1 MITCNEGN
9 KLNLIKRR
17 LLETEH
23 LSAAEQVIAK
33 TILDNPECILHSSAK
48 ELAELCFTSSPTI
61 IRFCRKLGFNG
72 YPEFRYQYIEE
83 YSSAPKE
90 KEEITIS
97 SSLNDVLRLLPL
109 RYELVAKNSAD
120 RINTKEFAYIVSEFR
135 KANTI
140 DFYATGINM
149 GIAQAACV
157 RFANLG
163 YHAQVQLGINKHYI
177 LQQTAQQREKTLSFI
192 ISHTGT
198 NETVLEV
205 ARYLKEQHMK
215 CVHLGRTNNE
225 LYDIA
230 DYHILWDND
239 RYDHR
244 YDNLSYPLSLMFI
257 LDVLYLELTNIKK
270 YNDPATGEIIKAI

>member
-1 MITCNEGN
+1 M
-9 KLNLIKRR
+9 IKRR

-23 LSAAEQVIAK
+23 LSSSDQNIAEY
-33 TILDNPECILHSSAK
+33 ILKNPECILKCSAK
-48 ELAELCFTSSPTI
+48 ELAQLVYTSSPTI
-61 IRFCRKLGFNG
+61 IRFCRKMGFSG

-83 YSSAPKE
+83 YAEMPKE
-90 KEEITIS
+90 KEEITLS
-97 SSLNDVLRLLPL
+97 SSLSDVLKLLPI

-135 KANTI
+135 KAKNI

-157 RFANLG
+157 RFNNLG
-163 YHAQVQLGINKHYI
+163 YHAQVQLGLNKHYI
-177 LQQTAQQREKTLSFI
+177 ISQTPQEREKTLSFV

-198 NETVLEV
+198 NESVIEV
-205 ARYLKEQHMK
+205 ANYLKDFHMK
-215 CVHLGRTNNE
+215 IVHLGRNNNA
-225 LYDIA
+225 LYDLA
-230 DYHILWDND
+230 DYHIFWDND

-257 LDVLYLELTNIKK
+257 LDVLYLELSNIKK
-270 YNDPATGEIIKAI
+270 YNDPETTEIIKPI